1 MRISPFRAHSHNI
14 NPVMN
19 VAIYS
24 PKERNYTSMDPT
36 IQNVIQTNL
45 NLLTGAAFKIIAAII
60 LWFIGRKL
68 IDLSIS
74 ITSRALKNQ
83 RIDPTLISYLI
94 SSLAVLLNI
103 ILVVAILGYFGVETT
118 SFAALL
124 AAAGVAIGAAW
135 SGLLANFAAGA
146 FLIILRPFQ
155 VGDFISVAGIS
166 GTVVEIG
173 LFVTTINTSD
183 NVRTII
189 GNNKLCSDNIQNYT
203 ANPYRR
209 VDIQVQ
215 LDHSVNPS
223 EAVRV
228 LRDRITNIPNIIS
241 SPAPVIEII
250 RFTSMGPELAIRPFC
265 NNAHYWQVY
274 FDTTR
279 VISESFSES
288 GFPVPQQHFQ
298 ISQS

>member
-1 MRISPFRAHSHNI
+1 
-14 NPVMN
+14 
-19 VAIYS
+19 
-24 PKERNYTSMDPT
+24 MDATT
-36 IQNVIQTNL
+36 IQNILTANL
-45 NLLTGAAFKIIAAII
+45 NLLAGAAFKVIAAII

-68 IDLSIS
+68 IDLSIN

-155 VGDFISVAGIS
+155 VGDFISVAGIT

-173 LFVTTINTSD
+173 LFVTTIDTPD

-189 GNNKLCSDNIQNYT
+189 GNNKLFSDNIQNYT

-228 LRDRITNIPNIIS
+228 LRERITNIPNVIS

-250 RFTSMGPELAIRPFC
+250 HFTPMGPELAVRPFC

-279 VISESFSES
+279 VIRESFSES

-298 ISQS
+298 IRQS

>member
-1 MRISPFRAHSHNI
+1 
-14 NPVMN
+14 
-19 VAIYS
+19 
-24 PKERNYTSMDPT
+24 MDPT

-189 GNNKLCSDNIQNYT
+189 GNNKLFSDNIQNYT

>member
-1 MRISPFRAHSHNI
+1 
-14 NPVMN
+14 
-19 VAIYS
+19 
-24 PKERNYTSMDPT
+24 MDSTT
-36 IQNVIQTNL
+36 IQNVLSTNL
-45 NLLTGAAFKIIAAII
+45 NLLASAAFKVVAAII

-68 IDLSIS
+68 IDIS
-74 ITSRALKNQ
+74 VNITSRALKNQ

-155 VGDFISVAGIS
+155 VGDFISAAGVM

-173 LFVTTINTSD
+173 LFVTTINTPD

-189 GNNKLCSDNIQNYT
+189 GNNKLFSDNIQNFS

-209 VDIQVQ
+209 VEIQVV
-215 LDHSVNPS
+215 LNHSVNPN
-223 EAVRV
+223 EAIRS
-228 LRDRITNIPNIIS
+228 LQQRIVNISNVIS
-241 SPAPVIEII
+241 SPAPVIEILQ
-250 RFTSMGPELAIRPFC
+250 FTPIGTELVVRSFT
-265 NNAHYWQVY
+265 NNTNYWQVY
-274 FDTTR
+274 FDTNR
-279 VISESFSES
+279 VIRECFSEAE
-288 GFPVPQQHFQ
+288 FPVPQQHFQ
-298 ISQS
+298 IHQS

>member
-1 MRISPFRAHSHNI
+1 
-14 NPVMN
+14 
-19 VAIYS
+19 
-24 PKERNYTSMDPT
+24 MDPT
-36 IQNVIQTNL
+36 TIQTVISTNL
-45 NLLTGAAFKIIAAII
+45 NLLAGAAFKVIAAII

-68 IDLSIS
+68 IDLSIN

-83 RIDPTLISYLI
+83 RIDPTLISYLN

-155 VGDFISVAGIS
+155 VGDFISAAGIT

-173 LFVTTINTSD
+173 LFVTTINTPD

-189 GNNKLCSDNIQNYT
+189 GNNKLFSENIQNFS
-203 ANPYRR
+203 ANDYRR

-228 LRDRITNIPNIIS
+228 LQERIANIPNVIS
-241 SPAPVIEII
+241 NPAPVIEILH
-250 RFTSMGPELAIRPFC
+250 FTPMGPELVVRPFC
-265 NNAHYWQVY
+265 NNTHYWQVY
-274 FDTTR
+274 FDTNR
-279 VISESFSES
+279 VIRESFSES
-288 GFPVPQQHFQ
+288 GFATPKQHFQ
-298 ISQS
+298 IDRKSVV